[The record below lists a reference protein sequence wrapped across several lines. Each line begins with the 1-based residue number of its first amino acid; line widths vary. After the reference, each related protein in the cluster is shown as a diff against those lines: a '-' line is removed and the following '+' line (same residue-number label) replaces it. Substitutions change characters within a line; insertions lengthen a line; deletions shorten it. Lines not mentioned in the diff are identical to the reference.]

1 MNTTN
6 SLETFARELFKREW
20 EKEHREGTQLSS
32 SVRQQCCALPQSTMW
47 VLHDLVQMIAES
59 HDRPMYQM
67 APMVRRLIAEQNFAD
82 DCGDPII
89 NTDRETQIDLQ
100 VNVVLRVLEEVRHLA
115 LDRGLWSN
123 APMAPQMF
131 G

>member
-1 MNTTN
+1 MNTTG
-6 SLETFARELFKREW
+6 SLETIARHLFEREW
-20 EKEHREGTQLSS
+20 EKEYRERELSS
-32 SVRQQCCALPQSTMW
+32 SAKEQRVCVLPQSTIW
-47 VLHDLVQMIAES
+47 VLHDLIQMIAES
-59 HDRPMYQM
+59 HDRSVHRM

-89 NTDRETQIDLQ
+89 SADREAQIDLQ
-100 VNVVLRVLEEVRHLA
+100 VDVVLRVLEEVRHIA